1 MIEYSSSVMEE
12 TGTTVLKTA
21 PELIR
26 AIGFPQGADVLV
38 HLRHMVDGQSD
49 EVAGACRR
57 ALYKELTEASAT
69 EAEAE
74 RRRRECRERH
84 TSVESD
90 LRRQTAQPEGSWAKA
105 VICAISVG
113 ACFAAE
119 FVLTW
124 HALTFMLNVDKWSPL
139 GVLLGLAPP
148 CALAVLELVLSRLL
162 EEPWRRLRALP
173 QPPAWRARVTQG
185 LMAVFLVALA
195 WGNIRTVLLLAQAR
209 EEAAKTQYALLHDNA
224 ASVEPDREVI
234 RLAVVAVSVC
244 VTVDGALFLLLC
256 LVESRAIVCRLRTR
270 REATRLSAR
279 LEVLESQAAQASA
292 AVEIHR
298 KNWQGGEETARLV
311 AARFRSQCLFE
322 LEEALSRARLERP
335 DEVRVRAALATAPHA
350 GVL

>member
-1 MIEYSSSVMEE
+1 MIEYNSAVMEE
-12 TGTTVLKTA
+12 TRTTILKTA

-26 AIGFPQGADVLV
+26 AIRFPEGAAALE
-38 HLRHMVDGQSD
+38 HLRHMVENQGD

-57 ALYKELTEASAT
+57 LLHKELVEAGVA

-74 RRRRECRERH
+74 VRLRECRERYA
-84 TSVESD
+84 SVESD
-90 LRRQTAQPEGSWAKA
+90 LRQQAAQPDGSWAKA

-124 HALTFMLNVDKWSPL
+124 HALTFMLNVDKRSLL

-148 CALAVLELVLSRLL
+148 CALAVLELALSRLL
-162 EEPWRRLRALP
+162 EEPWRKLRALP
-173 QPPAWRARVTQG
+173 QVTWRAHVMEG
-185 LMAVFLVALA
+185 LMALFLVALA

-209 EEAAKTQYALLHDNA
+209 EEAAKTQYALLHDDA
-224 ASVEPDREVI
+224 GTVEPDREVI

-256 LVESRAIVCRLRTR
+256 LMESKAIVCQLRTR
-270 REATRLSAR
+270 RQSIQLRAR
-279 LEVLESQAAQASA
+279 IEVLQSAAAQARA
-292 AVEIHR
+292 ASEIRR
-298 KNWQGGEETARLV
+298 KNWQDGEETARLA

-322 LEEALSRARLERP
+322 IEESLDRSRLECP
-335 DEVRVRAALATAPHA
+335 DELRVRAALAADRRS
-350 GVL
+350 GVI

>member
-1 MIEYSSSVMEE
+1 MIEYSSTVIEE

-26 AIGFPQGADVLV
+26 AIRFPQGAFVLE
-38 HLRHMVDGQSD
+38 HLRHMVEDQSD

-57 ALYKELTEASAT
+57 ALHKEHTEAGAT
-69 EAEAE
+69 EVEADV
-74 RRRRECRERH
+74 RLRECRERRA
-84 TSVESD
+84 SVESD
-90 LRRQTAQPEGSWAKA
+90 LHRQAAQPDGSWAKA

-124 HALTFMLNVDKWSPL
+124 HALTFMLNVDKRSLL

-148 CALAVLELVLSRLL
+148 CALAVLELALSRLL

-173 QPPAWRARVTQG
+173 QPATWRTLAMEC

-209 EEAAKTQYALLHDNA
+209 EEAAKSQYALLHDDTA
-224 ASVEPDREVI
+224 AVEPDREVI

-256 LVESRAIVCRLRTR
+256 LVESKAILCRLRTR
-270 REATRLSAR
+270 RQAAHLRAR
-279 LEVLESQAAQASA
+279 LEVLESQATQARA
-292 AVEIHR
+292 AAEIRR
-298 KNWQGGEETARLV
+298 KNWQDGEETARLV
-311 AARFRSQCLFE
+311 AARFRNQCLLE
-322 LEEALSRARLERP
+322 LEEALIRTRLECP
-335 DEVRVRAALATAPHA
+335 DELRVRAALAVAPRA